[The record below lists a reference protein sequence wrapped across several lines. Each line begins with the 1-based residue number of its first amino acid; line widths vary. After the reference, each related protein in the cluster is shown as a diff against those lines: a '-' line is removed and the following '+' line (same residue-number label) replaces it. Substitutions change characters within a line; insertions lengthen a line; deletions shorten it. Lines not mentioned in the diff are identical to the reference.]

1 MERRFLL
8 GHSTPLRGR
17 GPLVPLTVPAHHFTT
32 HCFLTGATG
41 SGKTAAALG
50 IVEEALRQ
58 HIPVLMIDIKGDL
71 PNLGLCFP
79 SFSPKHFEGWVQKTP
94 GDRRSV
100 EEIAE
105 ALAAERAS
113 ELGKSGLVEE
123 DVRALAH
130 GVDLR
135 VITPGSEV
143 GEPLHLLSS
152 LERPTGDWHT
162 DPADARASLSA
173 AVSLIL
179 RLLKRNPDAATSRDH
194 VLLSLL
200 AERRM
205 RAGMPS
211 DLASLIRD
219 VLDPPVEHIGAL
231 TVNEYAPARSR
242 ADLAAALNTLLA
254 SPAFESW
261 RTGTSLDVGKWLTPT
276 PSTADGSTKT
286 PAVIVSVAHLDD
298 DERALV
304 LGVVLEELL
313 TWVRGQGGSKA
324 LRALV
329 LFDELHGFL
338 PPHPKNPPTKAPLV
352 ALIKQARA
360 FGVGMVLATQNP
372 MDLDYRVLGNT
383 GIWYIGRLQTDA
395 DRARVIDG
403 LSRSVGTGALSPKA
417 LEHVVGR
424 LKNRW
429 FVMRDVRSKEGA
441 VLVQPRWVMSYLRG
455 PMAGAEMK
463 RLENSV
469 ARTT

>member
-17 GPLVPLTVPAHHFTT
+17 GELTPLTIPAHHFTT

-58 HIPVLMIDIKGDL
+58 EIPVLMIDIKGDL

-79 SFSPKHFEGWVQKTP
+79 SFSAEHFEPWVQKTP
-94 GDRRSV
+94 GDARSV
-100 EEIAE
+100 SEVAE
-105 ALAAERAS
+105 ALAAERAN
-113 ELGKSGLVEE
+113 ELGKSGLTEA
-123 DVRALAH
+123 DVRAFAH
-130 GVDLR
+130 GVDVR
-135 VITPGSEV
+135 VITPGSEL

-194 VLLSLL
+194 VLISLF

-205 RAGMPS
+205 RAGLPS
-211 DLASLIRD
+211 DLASLI
-219 VLDPPVEHIGAL
+219 LDILEPPIDRIGAL
-231 TVNEYAPARSR
+231 SVDEYAPPRSR
-242 ADLAAALNTLLA
+242 SDLAAALNTLLA

-261 RTGTSLDVGKWLTPT
+261 RHGTSLDVGSWLTPEAT
-276 PSTADGSTKT
+276 DESGRKKT

-383 GIWYIGRLQTDA
+383 GLWYIGRLQTDA

-403 LSRSVGTGALSPKA
+403 LARSVGTGTLSPKS
-417 LEHVVGR
+417 LEDVVGR

-429 FVMRDVRSKEGA
+429 FVLRDVRSKAGA

-455 PMAGAEMK
+455 PMAGAELR
-463 RLENSV
+463 RLREEK
-469 ARTT
+469 

>member
-1 MERRFLL
+1 MAPRFLL

-17 GPLVPLTVPAHHFTT
+17 GALSPLEVPAHHFTT

-58 HIPVLMIDIKGDL
+58 EIPVLMIDIKGDL

-79 SFSPKHFEGWVQKTP
+79 SFSPEHFEPWVQPIP
-94 GDRRSV
+94 GDLRSV

-105 ALAAERAS
+105 TLAAERAA
-113 ELGKSGLVEE
+113 ELGKSGLTEE
-123 DVRALAH
+123 DVRAFAH
-130 GVDLR
+130 GVALR
-135 VITPGSEV
+135 VITPGSEH
-143 GEPLHLLSS
+143 GEPLQLLSS
-152 LERPTGDWHT
+152 LERPTGDWKT

-205 RAGMPS
+205 RAGKPS
-211 DLASLIRD
+211 DLASLISD
-219 VLDPPVEHIGAL
+219 VLEPPVERIGAL
-231 TVNEYAPARSR
+231 TVDEYVPPRQR

-261 RTGTSLDVGKWLTPT
+261 RHGTSLDVGSWFTP
-276 PSTADGSTKT
+276 PRVAPGEPRKT

-304 LGVVLEELL
+304 LGVILEELL

-338 PPHPKNPPTKAPLV
+338 PPHPKNPPTKPPLV

-360 FGVGMVLATQNP
+360 FGVGMLLATQNP
-372 MDLDYRVLGNT
+372 MDLDYRVLGNA
-383 GIWYIGRLQTDA
+383 GQWYIGRLQTDA

-403 LSRSVGTGALSPKA
+403 LVRGVGTGTLSAKA
-417 LEHVVGR
+417 LESVVGR
-424 LKNRW
+424 LENRW
-429 FVMRDVRSKEGA
+429 FVMRDVRSKAGT
-441 VLVQPRWVMSYLRG
+441 VLVRPRWVMSYLRG
-455 PMAGAEMK
+455 PMTVSEIR
-463 RLENSV
+463 RLG
-469 ARTT
+469 R